1 MFKFSW
7 FSTPHGRAHWWY
19 TPQSLAFIFTTHKYS
34 NAVAKSEGNAS
45 AFSFLRFHYDAFCPS
60 LTKHAKSGKSRNW
73 RRDWRSNFQSL
84 IHLVSQH
91 LHYSIKKKK
100 WTKSKCTT
108 AWNTLV
114 IMITIIIIIIC
125 PLWWIIGM
133 WNEVQEFHV

>member
-7 FSTPHGRAHWWY
+7 FSTPHGRAQWWY

-73 RRDWRSNFQSL
+73 RRNWRSNFQSL

-91 LHYSIKKKK
+91 NSIKKKK

-114 IMITIIIIIIC
+114 IKITIIIIIIC
-125 PLWWIIGM
+125 PLWWIIGI